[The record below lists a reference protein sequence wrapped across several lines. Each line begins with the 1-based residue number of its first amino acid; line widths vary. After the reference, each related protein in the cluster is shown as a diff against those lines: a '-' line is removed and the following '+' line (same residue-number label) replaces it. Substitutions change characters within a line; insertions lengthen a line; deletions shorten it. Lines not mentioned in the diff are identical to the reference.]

1 MKPIFTLEDGTQ
13 VLETTGDAEAFDYG
27 GGVLY
32 RAGKSCYWDFW
43 DTPDK
48 NYFVYRADASR
59 HILDRYDVEL
69 DELHLASA
77 GEISKKDLER
87 LSSHANPR
95 ARLQILMLI
104 KDSYGAT
111 TLDEEGPIEMT
122 KFELACKWGFL
133 FGVEKE
139 TIEEISKEDYLI
151 REFSSL
157 WECGRVDGHFLGR
170 FKKYEHA
177 LAAVAEDM
185 KKVGLYTNLFHEF
198 SVGNIELVQWEPP
211 SFVGRGCSVRGKMPT
226 AQWKVAMRRY
236 TTRKRIKKK
245 KPRTITSIRRSEALR
260 VSQKRRIEKAR
271 RIRDYLQG

>member
-1 MKPIFTLEDGTQ
+1 MKPIFTFEDGTQ
-13 VLETTGDAEAFDYG
+13 VLETTGDAEALDYG

-43 DTPDK
+43 DSPDK
-48 NYFVYRADASR
+48 NYFVYRANASR
-59 HILDRYDVEL
+59 HILDRYDVDI
-69 DELHLASA
+69 DEIYLASA
-77 GEISKKDLER
+77 GEISKKDLIK

-104 KDSYGAT
+104 RESYGAST
-111 TLDEEGPIEMT
+111 IDEDGPTEMT
-122 KFELACKWGFL
+122 KFELACRWGFL

-139 TIEEISKEDYLI
+139 SIEEISQEDYLV
-151 REFSSL
+151 REKSSM

-198 SVGNIELVQWEPP
+198 SIGNVELVQWDPP
-211 SFVGRGCSVRGKMPT
+211 SFIGRGGVIRGKMPT
-226 AQWKVAMRRY
+226 AQWKIAMRRY
-236 TTRKRIKKK
+236 ITRKKIKKK
-245 KPRTITSIRRSEALR
+245 RPKTITSIRRNEALR
-260 VSQKRRIEKAR
+260 VSQKLRIEKAK
-271 RIRDYLQG
+271 RIRDYL